1 MQWTFEF
8 TRLYSLNSK
17 YIIGIALLMIYDAY
31 GFSAIHRQLRF
42 LYLGNLKN
50 LNRWI
55 HICIFMNEC
64 LTVMQQVTLSAER
77 HGLGTDTFGLL
88 IGSYLESIYLQI
100 YCWPIANG
108 ETPNDMGKWIAWIIK
123 WKFTI
128 QRRNNSKRMYIGDW
142 IYHCLGNIATSHYT
156 GSIYIKCQSHIAHIF
171 HQM

>member
-1 MQWTFEF
+1 MNTH
-8 TRLYSLNSK
+8 LYIHEWMPNSN
-17 YIIGIALLMIYDAY
+17 AA
-31 GFSAIHRQLRF
+31 SH
-42 LYLGNLKN
+42 
-50 LNRWI
+50 
-55 HICIFMNEC
+55 
-64 LTVMQQVTLSAER
+64 SAER

-128 QRRNNSKRMYIGDW
+128 QRRNNSKLMYIGDW

-156 GSIYIKCQSHIAHIF
+156 GSIYIKCQSYCPYISPNVRHISLVIVTHTYTHIYIYGARVTYVACRSGGSPVIVALF
-171 HQM
+171 IRAG